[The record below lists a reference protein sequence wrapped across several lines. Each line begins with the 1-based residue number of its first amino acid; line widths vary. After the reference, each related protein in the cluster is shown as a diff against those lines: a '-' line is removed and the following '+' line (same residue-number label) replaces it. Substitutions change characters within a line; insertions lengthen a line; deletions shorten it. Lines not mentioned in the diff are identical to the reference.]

1 MCLTCVPG
9 WLFPTSTHLLDLQQA
24 CHNRSRF
31 HACQIDFMHVLF
43 CKTNFHCSYCIL
55 CCILLEKL
63 LDLPAASAETRTL

>member
-9 WLFPTSTHLLDLQQA
+9 WLFPKSTHLLDLQQA

-43 CKTNFHCSYCIL
+43 CKNKFSLQLLHC
-55 CCILLEKL
+55 LLHT
-63 LDLPAASAETRTL
+63 S